1 MNHVILAGRL
11 TKDPELVTI
20 NTTKGPKLKA
30 AFTLAVQRDYK
41 NTQGQYESDFIRCDV
56 WGKTAEVVAKYLKK
70 GYPAVVSGPWRT
82 SQYTD
87 KDGKTVYSSNL
98 MVDHFEFSI
107 QNPKPQAYAQPQP
120 QAYVQQPQA
129 YAQPQPYVQPQPVPQ
144 PQRPQVTA
152 GYQPVIDPLIR
163 F

>member
-70 GYPAVVSGPWRT
+70 GYPAVVSGSWRT

-107 QNPKPQAYAQPQP
+107 QNPKPQAQPQPQVYAQPQP
-120 QAYVQQPQA
+120 QMPQA
-129 YAQPQPYVQPQPVPQ
+129 YAQPQPYAQPMPQ
-144 PQRPQVTA
+144 PQVTA